1 MAQKYYHSTARQAA
15 LVAREAGVGQ
25 LLLGHYSSRYEDEQ
39 VLLREAQNVFE
50 NTYLTDENK
59 IFDV

>member
-25 LLLGHYSSRYEDEQ
+25 LLLVHYSSRYEDEQ
-39 VLLREAQNVFE
+39 VLLREAQEVFE
-50 NTYLTDENK
+50 NTRLTDENAV
-59 IFDV
+59 FDV

>member
-39 VLLREAQNVFE
+39 VLLREAREVFE
-50 NTYLTDENK
+50 NTHLTDENAV
-59 IFDV
+59 FDV